1 MRRALSVLLAA
12 SMAALP
18 AMAHASPPDPAWIA
32 GLYDDGD
39 QDDLIT
45 LAAWAIG
52 ATVAPPIGADAILR
66 PVGALLSLEL
76 PAPASSAPS
85 PVRSRAPPAP

>member
-12 SMAALP
+12 SIAALP

-39 QDDLIT
+39 QDDLVC

-52 ATVAPPIGADAILR
+52 ATVAPP
-66 PVGALLSLEL
+66 VGVLCSLER

-85 PVRSRAPPAP
+85 PARSRAPPIP

>member
-1 MRRALSVLLAA
+1 MRRVLSVLLAA

-18 AMAHASPPDPAWIA
+18 AMAHATPPDPAWIA

-39 QDDLIT
+39 QDDLVS

-52 ATVAPPIGADAILR
+52 ATAAPVAADAILR
-66 PVGALLSLEL
+66 PAGALRPLEL
-76 PAPASSAPS
+76 AARATSPPSAA
-85 PVRSRAPPAP
+85 RSRAPPGP